1 VATGGGQVQRARAV
15 RRGLP
20 QPCEQGSMDWF
31 KGKLKPE
38 SPIFLMGKSK
48 VCCKFSQENQSIDI
62 KFLVVQLS
70 HLYGL

>member
-1 VATGGGQVQRARAV
+1 
-15 RRGLP
+15 
-20 QPCEQGSMDWF
+20 MDWF

-38 SPIFLMGKSK
+38 SPIFLMGKSM